1 MIGFAELEDFQD
13 DDEVMEFESEDE
25 EDERMRSF
33 DQMEDQM
40 EIDDFIVEDEMAD
53 ERPRPRSRRH
63 REKAN
68 SAAYQEALRVRNP
81 SKKMRFE

>member
-13 DDEVMEFESEDE
+13 DDEVMAFESEDD

-63 REKAN
+63 REKVN
-68 SAAYQEALRVRNP
+68 SAAYQEALRVRYP
-81 SKKMRFE
+81 